1 MSTNILDAVVKL
13 AAIKQLDKET
23 IQAIILE
30 SIYNILNK
38 KLEPENQL
46 ELIVDEDT
54 NAIKA
59 NFLCKVV
66 EVEKNLGEISL
77 DEARKIYGKDV
88 EIGQYVPKTMAM
100 YEFEPK
106 LIKTVQKAIQD
117 KIHQLEEEKVRNDF
131 DKQKKYYCQW

>member
-1 MSTNILDAVVKL
+1 M
-13 AAIKQLDKET
+13 
-23 IQAIILE
+23 
-30 SIYNILNK
+30 
-38 KLEPENQL
+38 
-46 ELIVDEDT
+46 
-54 NAIKA
+54 
-59 NFLCKVV
+59 V

-106 LIKTVQKAIQD
+106 LIKTAQKAIQD

-131 DKQKKYYCQW
+131 DKQKIPLSVVKLNLLMIMETIELILVILMLSCP